1 LENKQTL
8 LVQLKTLFPNGD
20 PGFIPMMIDLME
32 LHSDKNF
39 EYAHGGDALGNFNRV
54 AGILAQYPNLK
65 LSDPSVVCLVYML
78 KQLDAVLWQMNS
90 DYEGKIEGIVR
101 RLEDVVVYA
110 GIDILLQ
117 ERKIGERIFK
127 G

>member
-1 LENKQTL
+1 MDKQELTA
-8 LVQLKTLFPNGD
+8 QLKKLFPNGD
-20 PGFIPMMIDLME
+20 PGFIPMFVDLMQ

-54 AGILAQYPNLK
+54 AAILAQYPNLK
-65 LSDPSVVCLVYML
+65 LADPSVVCLVYML

-90 DYEGKIEGIVR
+90 GYEGKIEGIVR
-101 RLEDVVVYA
+101 RLEDIVVYS

-117 ERKIGERIFK
+117 ERKIG